1 MNSVELVKFYYNRKA
16 LKRHINYFVL
26 GIWQQENLDKIL
38 FLKVR
43 QRLILFLASI
53 LKKKMYG

>member
-1 MNSVELVKFYYNRKA
+1 MNSVEIVKIYYNRVS

-26 GIWQQENLDKIL
+26 GIWQQENLDKI

-53 LKKKMYG
+53 LKKKMYD